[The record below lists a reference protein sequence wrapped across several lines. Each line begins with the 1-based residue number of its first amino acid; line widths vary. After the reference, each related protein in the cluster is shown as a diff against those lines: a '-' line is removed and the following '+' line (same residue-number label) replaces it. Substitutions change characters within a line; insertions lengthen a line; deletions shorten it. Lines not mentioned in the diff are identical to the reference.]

1 MIDPA
6 TIKYIALAAGAAL
19 LLWPLVPKFAGK
31 ALVSQFAGKSLDVS
45 MEEAIKSLI
54 VLRKYV
60 SDAHGVDEAFE
71 ILQGAIVRRAVGKP
85 DHAVK
90 VSKAIETL
98 QDAVAKREVFA

>member
-6 TIKYIALAAGAAL
+6 TIKYIALAAGVAL
-19 LLWPLVPKFAGK
+19 LLGPLVPKFAGK
-31 ALVSQFAGKSLDVS
+31 ALVPQSAGKSLDVS

-60 SDAHGVDEAFE
+60 SDSHGDGVDEAFE
-71 ILQGAIVRRAVGKP
+71 VLQGAIVRRAV
-85 DHAVK
+85 DAAK

-98 QDAVAKREVFA
+98 QDAFAKGEVFA